1 LVRPDKPRRHCE
13 RSGALVARGWLAS
26 VRSSFAPA
34 ESDDI
39 HRQDCCEFSSFET
52 RSLLQ
57 GVLHIVPPSRNVRF
71 LRIAVVPSLP
81 SNYRNPHEAA
91 IRVLQSYVRFGETA
105 QPRWMAT
112 MGAKR
117 S

>member
-1 LVRPDKPRRHCE
+1 
-13 RSGALVARGWLAS
+13 
-26 VRSSFAPA
+26 VRSLSAPVRRPTMSATRIAASFRVSKPEA
-34 ESDDI
+34 
-39 HRQDCCEFSSFET
+39 
-52 RSLLQ
+52 LLQ

-112 MGAKR
+112 MGAKLPLVR
-117 S
+117 P